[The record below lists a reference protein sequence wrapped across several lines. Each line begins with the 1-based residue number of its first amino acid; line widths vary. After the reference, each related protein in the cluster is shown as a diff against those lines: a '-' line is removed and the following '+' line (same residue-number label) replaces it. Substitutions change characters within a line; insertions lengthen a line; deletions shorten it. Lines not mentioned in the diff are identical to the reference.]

1 MGEFFQT
8 AFRLVKGIFPLHT
21 HDPKEA
27 ARWQWSISMVVFGL
41 LVAFLLN
48 VAVAYGLMPPIWYAP
63 ETQFKKLDFQTDAL
77 TTQVS
82 VIARDVDMTLKL
94 DLGKEMRDN
103 QLNRCTSQSS
113 QERQNLSNILD
124 TEEQYYFNRFGV
136 YYQLPQCD
144 QL

>member
-1 MGEFFQT
+1 
-8 AFRLVKGIFPLHT
+8 LHV

-48 VAVAYGLMPPIWYAP
+48 VAVAYGVLPPLWYAP
-63 ETQFKKLDFQTDAL
+63 ETQFQRLDTQTENLAS
-77 TTQVS
+77 QVT

-94 DLGKEMRDN
+94 DLGKEIRDN
-103 QLNRCTSQSS
+103 QLNRCNSQSS
-113 QERQNLSNILD
+113 NERQNLSNIID
-124 TEEQYYFNRFGV
+124 TEEQYYFTRFGV
-136 YYQLPQCD
+136 YYQIPSCD

>member
-41 LVAFLLN
+41 LIAFLLN
-48 VAVAYGLMPPIWYAP
+48 VAVAYGLMPPMWYAP
-63 ETQFKKLDFQTDAL
+63 EIQFERLDKQTNGLAA
-77 TTQVS
+77 QVS

-136 YYQLPQCD
+136 YYQLPACD